1 MATVNLLI
9 GNSEPRVSNLIE
21 ALVRDVC
28 GQKAQL
34 ECTRAP
40 RADDLIILGC
50 QREFDLIILIPDN
63 LQPDPALPYPLDPA
77 AAAARAIVNIRNQ
90 SAAPI
95 IAAAV
100 FAQYESILLEAGAD
114 RVLELPFNCAALK
127 DTVRDILQLPEVV
140 EPVPVA
146 TTPVDRSFASTLL
159 RGWQRLTA
167 A

>member
-1 MATVNLLI
+1 METVKVLI

-28 GQKAQL
+28 SQKAQL
-34 ECTRAP
+34 DCTRAK
-40 RADDLIILGC
+40 RADHFIILGC
-50 QREFDLIILIPDN
+50 QRAFDLIILIPDN
-63 LQPDPALPYPLDPA
+63 LLPDPAQPYQLDPA
-77 AAAARAIVNIRNQ
+77 AAAARAIINIRNQ
-90 SAAPI
+90 SDAPI

-127 DTVRDILQLPEVV
+127 DTVRDILQLPDVV
-140 EPVPVA
+140 EPEPVA
-146 TTPVDRSFASTLL
+146 RPVDRSFAGSLL